1 MHVTDVE
8 YAFEENVA
16 EDTPKQ
22 MVATGRRVRL
32 YSIVASG
39 RVGTTGT
46 STTATTKVTFRDG
59 GSSGT
64 TKFVLAMGPF
74 GAGTNQWA
82 SIVMNIPEQ
91 GVLFLDGINVEVDQ
105 EGLEGISITFQV

>member
-1 MHVTDVE
+1 MRVTDVE
-8 YAFEENVA
+8 YAFEEDVA

-39 RVGTTGT
+39 RVGTVGK
-46 STTATTKVTFRDG
+46 STTATTKVTFKDG
-59 GSSGT
+59 DSSGDP
-64 TKFVLAMGPF
+64 KFVLSMGSF
-74 GAGTNQWA
+74 GDAINQWN

-91 GVLFLDGINVEVDQ
+91 GILFLDGINVEVDQ
-105 EGLEGISITFQV
+105 EGLEAISITFQV